1 MHDELKARER
11 VIAMQGNRSR
21 FGPRE
26 VPEGTSPA
34 DLLLDQGTPSLPQRD
49 RAAGGAGR
57 DTEPAPAAAPPAPVQ
72 PVQPRGDE
80 PGGGT
85 ESFDPECPDY
95 KAFGWAGNKTLPSLI
110 LILKDGSSLGINY
123 GDLASACRDGS
134 VFLPSAPGSK
144 GNVIRLRVAGDD
156 GVFLVLLE
164 GGRLWRVWE
173 LIMAHKTPWIRELP
187 EGMDFVVGADPVI
200 RSIIINPLKA
210 AAAGGGR

>member
-1 MHDELKARER
+1 MHDELKAKER

-34 DLLLDQGTPSLPQRD
+34 DLLLDKGTPLVPLRD
-49 RAAGGAGR
+49 RAAGGDRR
-57 DTEPAPAAAPPAPVQ
+57 DTEPAPAAAPSLAPPVQ
-72 PVQPRGDE
+72 PGGAE
-80 PGGGT
+80 PGDGT
-85 ESFDPECPDY
+85 ESFDPEGTDY
-95 KAFGWAGNKTLPSLI
+95 KAFGWAGNKTVPSLI

-187 EGMDFVVGADPVI
+187 EGMDFVGGADPVI
-200 RSIIINPLKA
+200 RSIAIHPLKA
-210 AAAGGGR
+210 AAAAGGR